1 MYVCHFAKESE
12 YYTIISA
19 FTVSKVYFGFT
30 PLFQILIS
38 YLCIMHLFV
47 INHFI

>member
-19 FTVSKVYFGFT
+19 FIVNKVYFGFI
-30 PLFQILIS
+30 LFQILIS
-38 YLCIMHLFV
+38 YLCIYA
-47 INHFI
+47 FICD